1 MKLMSHPVQWL
12 ATLLFAAAIF
22 HTFATGKILEKAH
35 ASAVGSTRANLFHI
49 LGEVEIVFG
58 LWAAV
63 FVTLFALIDGPD
75 HAIAYVQGVDFTEAA
90 FVFVIMAVA
99 ATRPIRALALRGIE
113 LAARAIVRAVPKIT
127 VHQAF
132 YFVTLV
138 LGPLLGSLLTEPAA
152 MTVCALILK
161 ERFFAHPTSD
171 RFRYKTLA
179 LLFVNVS
186 IGGVLTHFAAP
197 PVVMVAHAWNWNT
210 SFMFTHFGYKAAIA
224 VILNA
229 ALTLYFLRSDFAK
242 LEKAEVPERKYSRI
256 PVWVTVVNIGFLFL
270 VVSCAHYIAVFLGLF
285 MLFVGVTTVT
295 AHYQDPLKLRESML
309 VGFFLAG
316 LVVLGKPQSW
326 WLAPVLTSLTQYPLY
341 FGATALTAVT
351 DNAALTFLGAQVPNL
366 APALKYALVAG
377 AVTGGGL
384 TVIANA
390 PNPAGYGLL
399 KSHFG
404 PDGIKPGRLFQAA
417 VIPTAIAAICLV
429 LL

>member
-1 MKLMSHPVQWL
+1 MSHPVQWL
-12 ATLLFAAAIF
+12 ATVLFAAAIF

-58 LWAAV
+58 LWAAI
-63 FVTLFALIDGPD
+63 FVALYALIDGPD
-75 HAIAYVQGVDFTEAA
+75 SAIAYVQGVDFTEAA

-113 LAARAIVRAVPKIT
+113 LSAAAITRAIPRVS

-161 ERFFAHPTSD
+161 ERFFAHPTSV

-179 LLFVNVS
+179 LLFVNIS

-197 PVVMVAHAWNWNT
+197 PVVMVAHAWNWDT
-210 SFMFTHFGYKAAIA
+210 SFMFTHFGYKAMIA

-229 ALTLYFLRSDFAK
+229 AFTIYILRVDFAK
-242 LEKAEVPERKYSRI
+242 LGAAGATERKSARI
-256 PVWVTVVNIGFLFL
+256 PLWVTFVNIGFLFL
-270 VVSCAHYIAVFLGLF
+270 VVYCAHYLAVFLGLF

-316 LVVLGKPQSW
+316 LVVLGKPQAW
-326 WLAPVLTSLTQYPLY
+326 WLAPFITSLGPRSLY
-341 FGATALTAVT
+341 LGATALTAVT
-351 DNAALTFLGAQVPNL
+351 DNAALTFLGSQVPNL

-404 PDGIKPGRLFQAA
+404 PDGIRPGRLLQAA
-417 VIPTAIAAICLV
+417 VIPTLIAALCLE